1 LYHVEGFFNNMEDVR
16 GSNPFQSTESVA
28 IWHMSINVTR
38 RIRTGAALVLVAA
51 VAAIALEVRQ
61 YRRDRDSYQRIYT
74 RAVKQRD
81 IADTARNAISALQ
94 DAEIRE
100 QDYVLTGETSY
111 SEAYADDVRIWQDE
125 SGTLELLAEHDP
137 AAPVIQNLS
146 KNGTRVLNELALIT
160 SLYDK
165 GSRDAALDRIR
176 KGSAIVYLEQARDQV
191 ANIKQLDGLAADEAD
206 QLLARTTLR
215 SELRL
220 AGGAVALFFLT
231 LAGIFLLIL
240 ETRRSR
246 RGTESPESRGKQFV
260 TAAN

>member
-1 LYHVEGFFNNMEDVR
+1 MPV
-16 GSNPFQSTESVA
+16 
-28 IWHMSINVTR
+28 NVSR
-38 RIRTGAALVLVAA
+38 RIQTGAALVLAAA
-51 VAAIALEVRQ
+51 VAIMALEARQ
-61 YRRDRDSYQRIYT
+61 YRRDRDSYQRVYT

-111 SEAYADDVRIWQDE
+111 SEAYADDVRVWQDE

-137 AAPVIQNLS
+137 AAPIIQELL
-146 KNGTRVLNELALIT
+146 KNGTRVLNELVLIT

-220 AGGAVALFFLT
+220 AGGAAALFFLT

-240 ETRRSR
+240 EMRRVR
-246 RGTESPESRGKQFV
+246 RLTSSLESREKQPLA
-260 TAAN
+260 TAAH